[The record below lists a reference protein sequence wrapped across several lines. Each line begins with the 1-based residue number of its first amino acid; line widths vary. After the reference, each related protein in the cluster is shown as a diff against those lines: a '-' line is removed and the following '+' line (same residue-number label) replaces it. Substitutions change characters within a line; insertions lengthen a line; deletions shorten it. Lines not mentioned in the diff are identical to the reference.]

1 LLIFRERILDS
12 RVEGG
17 MPSLAA
23 APCWPDTLP
32 FVCLS
37 PASFCFCCIEFALTT
52 AGDEDVCAL
61 RNEALSRGETDSTIA
76 CRDNCNFS
84 LQLTHQVLLFDSPST
99 CDGQAALCNSTARL
113 RGVSTSVRPIRR
125 RSSARTRSETALTTS
140 APSCV

>member
-1 LLIFRERILDS
+1 
-12 RVEGG
+12 

-23 APCWPDTLP
+23 VACLP
-32 FVCLS
+32 EPLPLVCVRA
-37 PASFCFCCIEFALTT
+37 ASICSCCIEFAVTT

-76 CRDNCNFS
+76 SRDNCNFS

-140 APSCV
+140 APSCVGS